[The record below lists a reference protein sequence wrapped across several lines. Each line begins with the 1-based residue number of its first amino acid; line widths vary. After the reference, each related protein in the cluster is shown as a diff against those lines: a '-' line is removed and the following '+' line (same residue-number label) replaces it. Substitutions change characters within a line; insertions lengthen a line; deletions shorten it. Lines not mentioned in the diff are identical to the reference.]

1 MPRALLLA
9 IAALTAAAA
18 VAPPFDTLADRS
30 FAWHMLQH
38 LALLFLVTLL
48 VLLARPFELFA
59 AIAGKHATARFV
71 RVSRPLHVLA
81 LPPVALA
88 FFVATLWATHY
99 CGLYEESLENA
110 WVHAGEHLL
119 YLAAGTIFWLPV
131 LASPPL
137 RPASFPVRLLYLA
150 VALPQG
156 ALLAMALVSARS
168 PLYPHYA
175 AVIGSTTAALADQR
189 NAAAV
194 MWIAGGL
201 VVLGAFL
208 LTLGQWARRESEGVP
223 SGSQTRFTTP

>member
-1 MPRALLLA
+1 MPRALFLGA
-9 IAALTAAAA
+9 AALAAAGA
-18 VAPPFDTLADRS
+18 VSPLFDALADRS

-38 LALLFLVTLL
+38 LVLLYVVSLL

-59 AIAGKHATARFV
+59 AIAGKRQTARFV
-71 RVSRPLHVLA
+71 RASRPLHALA

-99 CGLYEESLENA
+99 SGLYEDSLENA

-131 LASPPL
+131 VAAPPV
-137 RPASFPVRLLYLA
+137 RPASFPMRLLYLA

-156 ALLAMALVSARS
+156 ALLAMALLSART
-168 PLYPHYA
+168 PLFPHYA
-175 AVIGSTTAALADQR
+175 AVLGSASAALADQR

-201 VVLGAFL
+201 VVLGALL
-208 LTLGQWARRESEGVP
+208 LTLGEWARRESEGVP
-223 SGSQTRFTTP
+223 SGSQTRFTT